1 MSCLARFKFG
11 SPQHDREG
19 RGFHES
25 RVLPI
30 GGAAPIGF
38 LPQKRTTDMTREGDA
53 SVSEATIDPVLF
65 RQVLG
70 SYPTG
75 VCVITAFDEHDQPAG
90 MVVGTFTSVSLDP
103 PLVGFLPD
111 KSSSTWP
118 KIEQAGRFCVN
129 VLGSDQQQLCR
140 QVAGKGDKFA
150 GIDLTVSDHGLPV
163 LPDAICCIECTI
175 RSVTEAG
182 DHWFV
187 LGDVLRMETARDSD
201 PMLFHRGR
209 YGGFAE
215 IA

>member
-1 MSCLARFKFG
+1 MNETAIDK
-11 SPQHDREG
+11 DR
-19 RGFHES
+19 
-25 RVLPI
+25 
-30 GGAAPIGF
+30 
-38 LPQKRTTDMTREGDA
+38 
-53 SVSEATIDPVLF
+53 F

-75 VCVITAFDEHDQPAG
+75 VCVITALDDDNKPAG

-111 KSSSTWP
+111 KGSSSWP
-118 KIEQAGRFCVN
+118 LIEKYGHFCVN
-129 VLGSDQQQLCR
+129 VLASDQQAVCR
-140 QVAGKGDKFA
+140 QVAAKGPEKFA
-150 GIDLTVSDHGLPV
+150 GVNYAMSARNLPV
-163 LPDAICCIECTI
+163 IADSIACIECSI
-175 RSVTEAG
+175 HSVTDAG

-187 LGDVLRMETARDSD
+187 LGKVLNLEVTRDED